1 VKTDELEF
9 PDVSVA
15 EVLAV
20 MDELGR
26 AKFDAAL
33 NLVRARKAMAMA
45 EQLRAEKEG
54 LAAHDGN

>member
-1 VKTDELEF
+1 VNPDDIDF
-9 PDVSVA
+9 PDVSVS

-33 NLVRARKAMAMA
+33 NLARARKLAALLA
-45 EQLRAEKEG
+45 AEKAG
-54 LAAHDGN
+54 NDGN

>member
-1 VKTDELEF
+1 VNSDEIEL

-15 EVLAV
+15 EILAV

-33 NLVRARKAMAMA
+33 NLVRARKAMTRVREL
-45 EQLRAEKEG
+45 EQQKGQES
-54 LAAHDGN
+54 

>member
-1 VKTDELEF
+1 MIPDDIEL

-15 EVLAV
+15 EILGA

-33 NLVRARKAMAMA
+33 NLVRARKAMARVHEL
-45 EQLRAEKEG
+45 EQQKEG
-54 LAAHDGN
+54 

>member
-1 VKTDELEF
+1 MNPDELEL
-9 PDVSVA
+9 PDVSVS

-33 NLVRARKAMAMA
+33 NLVRARKAMQRVA
-45 EQLRAEKEG
+45 ELEQQRSEG
-54 LAAHDGN
+54 A